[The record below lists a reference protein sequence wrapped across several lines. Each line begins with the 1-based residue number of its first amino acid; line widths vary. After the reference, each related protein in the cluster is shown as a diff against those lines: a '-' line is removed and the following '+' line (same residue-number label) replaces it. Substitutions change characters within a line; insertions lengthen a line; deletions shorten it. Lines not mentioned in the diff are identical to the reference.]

1 MNWIKT
7 KLGEIAYAEK
17 VDGKIPETPKGAR
30 IGMPWE
36 LLQIR
41 IEEPD
46 ALKDFPKYEYIWCGV
61 RACRLDFFG
70 NYSDVD
76 ADGRDVVNQND
87 YVRGV
92 FFIKHRKVKQ

>member
-46 ALKDFPKYEYIWCGV
+46 ALKDFPRYEYIWCGI
-61 RACRLDFFG
+61 RACGLNFFG
-70 NYSDVD
+70 VSDFVAVGGGVD
-76 ADGRDVVNQND
+76 SQYVH
-87 YVRGV
+87 VRGV